1 VNESELLTDLSDE
14 DITKRVAQGKI
25 SKRSGVEELLARN
38 LPAIWRYLLKKYS
51 RYSLDQSLVNDV
63 LGETAVSIL
72 ENFDR
77 YDPGKGAF
85 LYWAFGFARN
95 KLLEVLRKEGKENA
109 VSAIQ
114 VDDGEE
120 IDLLEF
126 IDAGEPPGALFQQKQ
141 FQQEVLQAIVSL
153 PEPDRIVFFL
163 KSNYDLTYQELA
175 DILNNVFDEKTT
187 PDALAQRIHRIRTR
201 LRVALEGDR

>member
-1 VNESELLTDLSDE
+1 VNQSELLSDLSDE
-14 DITKRVAQGKI
+14 DITKKVAEGEI
-25 SKRSGVEELLARN
+25 TKRRGVEELLARN
-38 LPAIWRYLLKKYS
+38 LPTIWRYLLKKYS

-77 YDPGKGAF
+77 YDPEKGAF

-95 KLLEVLRKEGKENA
+95 KLLEVLRKEGKEKA
-109 VSAIQ
+109 FSAIQ
-114 VDDGEE
+114 GDDGEE
-120 IDLLEF
+120 VDLLEL
-126 IDAGEPPGALFQQKQ
+126 IDAGEPPGALFEQKQ
-141 FQQEVLQAIVSL
+141 FQQKVLQAIVSL

-163 KSNYDLTYQELA
+163 KSNYDLTYEELA

-187 PDALAQRIHRIRTR
+187 PDALAQRIHRIRIR
-201 LRVALEGDR
+201 LRMALEGDR